1 MQVVRYEFVTDRAVA
16 RRRRQLTNVVKEN
29 LRDLNIQMA
38 LLNRRLGGKVELKDA
53 EWTCLDL
60 LNRQG
65 PLSPTELARRTG
77 QHPATLTG
85 VLDRLERGGWVAR
98 ERDPGSADRRAVTV
112 RALRERNQ
120 ELYRTFAGMNKRMDA
135 LCRDY
140 SETEL
145 EVIADFLRRTAEA
158 GHVSTVELDSA

>member
-1 MQVVRYEFVTDRAVA
+1 MTDQAAA
-16 RRRRQLTNVVKEN
+16 RRRRQLTNVVKDA
-29 LRDLNIQMA
+29 LRDLNIQMS
-38 LLNRRLGGKVELKDA
+38 LLNRRLSSKVELKDA
-53 EWTCLDL
+53 DWTCLDL

-65 PLSPTELARRTG
+65 PLSPKELARRTG
-77 QHPATLTG
+77 LHPATLTG
-85 VLDRLERGGWVAR
+85 VLDRLERAGWVAR
-98 ERDPGSADRRAVTV
+98 ERDPHSPDRRAVTV

-120 ELYRTFAGMNKRMDA
+120 ELYRTLTGMNRRMDA

-158 GHVSTVELDSA
+158 GHDSTEELDTA

>member
-1 MQVVRYEFVTDRAVA
+1 MTDQAAA
-16 RRRRQLTNVVKEN
+16 RRRRRLTNVVKEA

-38 LLNRRLGGKVELKDA
+38 LLNRRLGGKVELKDT

-65 PLSPTELARRTG
+65 PLSPTELARRAG
-77 QHPATLTG
+77 LHPATITG
-85 VLDRLERGGWVAR
+85 VLDRLERRGWVAR
-98 ERDPGSADRRAVTV
+98 ERDPASTDRRAVTV

-120 ELYRTFAGMNKRMDA
+120 ELYRTFSGMNKRMDA

-140 SETEL
+140 GEAEL

-158 GHVSTVELDSA
+158 GHASTEELDTA